1 MLRRRNGREKNTVI
15 DIIIIIII
23 IIISIIIVVVT
34 VIIIKTPTMT
44 MSVASHWSLVVSV
57 SMTQT
62 YAPNKLV
69 SGIIQHAL
77 FSLRT

>member
-1 MLRRRNGREKNTVI
+1 MGLVLRRRNGREKNTVI
-15 DIIIIIII
+15 DIIIIIIV
-23 IIISIIIVVVT
+23 IIVVVVVT
-34 VIIIKTPTMT
+34 IIIIKTPTMT

-69 SGIIQHAL
+69 SGIIQHAV
-77 FSLRT
+77 